1 MRILFQRDQLAS
13 TPWKN
18 GGGVTREI
26 VRIPV
31 DSGMNDFRWRASIAE
46 LAASGPFSA
55 FEGVDRVLVLL
66 SGEGVHLQSSDGSID
81 HRLDTVLEPF
91 AFAGE
96 RAISAS
102 LLAGPSRDFN
112 VMTRRATTRADVR
125 IVRGIE
131 QLDTSRAGV
140 LFAARGAWSARSGAS
155 TYALDENAGIRWD
168 GESMRWDLASGSAA
182 GALIAVRVESK
193 T

>member
-66 SGEGVHLQSSDGSID
+66 SGEGVHLQSSDGSIN

-102 LLAGPSRDFN
+102 LL
-112 VMTRRATTRADVR
+112 
-125 IVRGIE
+125 
-131 QLDTSRAGV
+131 
-140 LFAARGAWSARSGAS
+140 
-155 TYALDENAGIRWD
+155 
-168 GESMRWDLASGSAA
+168 
-182 GALIAVRVESK
+182 
-193 T
+193 